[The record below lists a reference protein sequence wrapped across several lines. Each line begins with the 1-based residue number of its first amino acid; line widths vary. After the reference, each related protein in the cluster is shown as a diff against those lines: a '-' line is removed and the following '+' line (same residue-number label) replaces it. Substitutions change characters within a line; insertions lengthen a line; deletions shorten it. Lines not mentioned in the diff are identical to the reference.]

1 MGLSRG
7 ATPWVLLGLKWTWV
21 IGFHHIFPIL
31 MCLGCVQWS
40 IELTQKS
47 VAYIVPKPMISGKIE
62 SHGELVTLER
72 LGEARGRRLAASST
86 CRDVGVHCSLFLWW
100 ENDIRWAPL
109 AADIEPISSQLVISS
124 FWSPRTGCPEL
135 V

>member
-86 CRDVGVHCSLFLWW
+86 CRDVGVHCSLFL
-100 ENDIRWAPL
+100 
-109 AADIEPISSQLVISS
+109 
-124 FWSPRTGCPEL
+124 
-135 V
+135 